1 MIKVC
6 NVTKQIKGKT
16 VLDKINFELEKGKI
30 YGLEGHNG
38 SGKTMFLRLLCRL
51 ILPSSGEVI
60 IDDNTTF
67 GVLIEN
73 PGFLFNET
81 GFNNLKFLAS
91 INKKIGFKEIEQVL
105 KDVGLYDSK
114 DIKVKKYSLGMLQK
128 LGIAQAIMETPNVL
142 LLDEPFNALDEE
154 SVKITKK
161 LLLKAASNGTSIIIV
176 SHTLQDFKH
185 CCDYLYTM
193 NNGNLKL
200 MESKT
205 ND

>member
-6 NVTKQIKGKT
+6 NVTKLIKGKT

-38 SGKTMFLRLLCRL
+38 SGKTMFLRLLCGL
-51 ILPSSGEVI
+51 ILPSSGELM
-60 IDDNTTF
+60 IDDNIRF

-91 INKKIGFKEIEQVL
+91 INKEITLKEIEQVL
-105 KDVGLYDSK
+105 KDVGLYESK
-114 DIKVKKYSLGMLQK
+114 DVKVKKYSLGMLQK
-128 LGIAQAIMETPNVL
+128 LGIAQAIMEKPDVL

-154 SVKITKK
+154 SVKTTKD
-161 LLLKAASNGTSIIIV
+161 LLIKAASNGTSIIIV
-176 SHTLQDFKH
+176 SHTLQDFKYY
-185 CCDYLYTM
+185 CDYLYTM
-193 NNGNLKL
+193 NNGKLKL
-200 MESKT
+200 MECKT